1 MFSDARAALS
11 QKSPLLTD
19 NEPAAFTLDN
29 AGAGGCGLVVC
40 DHAANRI
47 PEALHGLGLNPGQL
61 REHIA
66 WDIGAAGVSSQLA
79 RALDLPVMLA
89 GYSRLVADCNRR
101 PDSPA
106 CMPVISDGVLIPGN
120 LGLDAAARATRREE
134 LYWPYHHAIEAQLE
148 HRAQGGAAPVL
159 VSIHSFTPRMYGLV
173 RPWEIGVLWDRDPRI
188 PLPFMRHLRARAGL
202 VVGDNEPYSGRH
214 PADFTVDH
222 HAERFGR
229 PTISIEIRQDLIEH
243 AEAQAHWAGILAEAL
258 APILADKRLYRA
270 LPAKRWASGHE
281 GPVRTAAGAHL
292 R

>member
-1 MFSDARAALS
+1 MLSDAPSALAP
-11 QKSPLLTD
+11 KSRLLTD
-19 NEPAAFTLDN
+19 SEPAAFTLDN
-29 AGAGGCGLVVC
+29 AEAGGCGLVVC
-40 DHAANRI
+40 DHASNRI
-47 PEALHGLGLNPGQL
+47 PEALHSLGLNPGLL

-66 WDIGAAGVSSQLA
+66 WDIGAAGVSAQLA

-101 PDSPA
+101 PDSAA

-120 LGLDAAARATRREE
+120 LALDAAARATRRDE

-148 HRAQGGAAPVL
+148 RRAKGGMSPVL

-173 RPWEIGVLWDRDPRI
+173 RPWQIGVLWDRDPRI
-188 PLPFMRHLRARAGL
+188 PLPFMRHLRARGGI

-229 PTISIEIRQDLIEH
+229 PTISIEIRQDLIER
-243 AEAQAHWAGILAEAL
+243 EEGQAHWAKVLAEAL
-258 APILADKRLYRA
+258 TPILADETLYQP
-270 LPAKRWASGHE
+270 LPAARWPSAHA